1 MMIRPTGGA
10 AFPSGQLYYPLQYSD
25 DCACS
30 PKWEIWCQTMGP
42 PEYTPGPS
50 VWGTRNWSS

>member
-10 AFPSGQLYYPLQYSD
+10 AFPSGQLYYPLPYSD

-30 PKWEIWCQTMGP
+30 PKWESWCQTMGP
-42 PEYTPGPS
+42 PEYTPGP
-50 VWGTRNWSS
+50 RNWSS